1 MKYFSERRTDKN
13 QQRKHVSQMTIH
25 EKRRCAR
32 MLKDSLMVYGEFG
45 ITNHAKSKVSDKI
58 PFGMLKAM
66 ILNGSIAENIIEYN
80 VKYMDKEDMIDE
92 RVVVRVSC
100 TYTNDI
106 CLSVSIISG
115 KIVTVYYNKKYDNHD
130 TIDLSY
136 YNGKL
141 LIK

>member
-13 QQRKHVSQMTIH
+13 QQRKHVSQMTVH

-32 MLKDSLMVYGEFG
+32 MLKDSLMVYGQFG
-45 ITNHAKSKVSDKI
+45 ITNHAKSKTSDKI
-58 PFGMLKAM
+58 PFGMLKGM
-66 ILNGSIAENIIEYN
+66 ILKGSIVDNVIEYN
-80 VKYMDKEDMIDE
+80 TKYVPIEDRVDE

-106 CLSVSIISG
+106 CLSISIISG
-115 KIVTVYYNKKYDNHD
+115 KIITVYYNKKYDNHK
-130 TIDLSY
+130 TIDLGY
-136 YNGKL
+136 YNSKL